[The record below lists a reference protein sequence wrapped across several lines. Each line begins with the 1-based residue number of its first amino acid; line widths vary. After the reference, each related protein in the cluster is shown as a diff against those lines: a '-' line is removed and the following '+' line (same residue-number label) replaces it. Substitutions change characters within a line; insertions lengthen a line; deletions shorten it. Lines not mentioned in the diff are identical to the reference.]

1 MKLTCSV
8 VLTVA
13 LVASLCTAS
22 PLLITKHVI
31 KKVVDKHFEPKT
43 VTTHAVVYTPVVA
56 PPPPPVVL
64 AAAPAHHPAVV
75 SPSALHT
82 KLTSTLGSLLKHP
95 LLQHP
100 WLAKFVPLGG
110 VVEVVRKFK
119 PGSVVGASYPPVV
132 QHPVPEVDLPHE
144 VEEHHTVTTVVTTPA
159 PVYGLPA
166 AEPVVPAP
174 VYGLPA
180 AEPVVP
186 APVYGLPAAEPVVPA
201 PVYGLP
207 AAEPVVPAPV
217 YGVPAPA
224 PVVPAPVYGVPA
236 ATYGLPA
243 TGEHSS
249 ASSSSSSSSSSS
261 TSSSDGAAK
270 YVAVNPGA
278 RHEAPLPG
286 YDHSVVLENLE
297 PAPGTEGLTMLV
309 PPVVSNELHHWNPEP
324 VVLRGEDMLSS
335 DYLRMAHDVAT
346 GGADATEPVEARY
359 VAINNGVRH
368 EAPLPGYDRSIV
380 IENAD
385 TV

>member
-95 LLQHP
+95 LLQH
-100 WLAKFVPLGG
+100 
-110 VVEVVRKFK
+110 
-119 PGSVVGASYPPVV
+119 
-132 QHPVPEVDLPHE
+132 
-144 VEEHHTVTTVVTTPA
+144 
-159 PVYGLPA
+159 
-166 AEPVVPAP
+166 
-174 VYGLPA
+174 
-180 AEPVVP
+180 
-186 APVYGLPAAEPVVPA
+186 
-201 PVYGLP
+201 
-207 AAEPVVPAPV
+207 
-217 YGVPAPA
+217 PA

-346 GGADATEPVEARY
+346 GGANSAEPVEARY

>member
-1 MKLTCSV
+1 MKLTFSV

-13 LVASLCTAS
+13 LVASLGTAS
-22 PLLITKHVI
+22 PLLITKQVI
-31 KKVVDKHFEPKT
+31 RKVVDKHFEPKT

-64 AAAPAHHPAVV
+64 AAAPAHHPAVA
-75 SPSALHT
+75 SPSALHA

-119 PGSVVGASYPPVV
+119 PGSVGASYPPVV

-166 AEPVVPAP
+166 AEPA
-174 VYGLPA
+174 
-180 AEPVVP
+180 VP

-236 ATYGLPA
+236 ATYGPPG

-286 YDHSVVLENLE
+286 YDHSVVLENLD

-346 GGADATEPVEARY
+346 GGADPAEPVEARY

>member
-1 MKLTCSV
+1 MKLTFSV

-22 PLLITKHVI
+22 PLLITKQVI
-31 KKVVDKHFEPKT
+31 KNLVDKHFEPKT

-64 AAAPAHHPAVV
+64 AAAPAHHPAVG
-75 SPSALHT
+75 SALHT
-82 KLTSTLGSLLKHP
+82 KLSSTLGSLLKHPLLKHP

-119 PGSVVGASYPPVV
+119 PGSVLGASYPPAV

-166 AEPVVPAP
+166 AEPAVPAP
-174 VYGLPA
+174 AYGLPA
-180 AEPVVP
+180 AEPAVP
-186 APVYGLPAAEPVVPA
+186 APEYGLPAAEPAVPA
-201 PVYGLP
+201 PAYGLP
-207 AAEPVVPAPV
+207 AAEPA
-217 YGVPAPA
+217 
-224 PVVPAPVYGVPA
+224 VPAPVYGVPA
-236 ATYGLPA
+236 ATYGLPS

-249 ASSSSSSSSSSS
+249 ASSSSSSSSSA
-261 TSSSDGAAK
+261 SSSDGAAK

-286 YDHSVVLENLE
+286 YDHSVVMENLE

-335 DYLRMAHDVAT
+335 DYLRMAHDAAT
-346 GGADATEPVEARY
+346 GGADAAEPDEARY

>member
-31 KKVVDKHFEPKT
+31 KKVVNKHFEPKT

-110 VVEVVRKFK
+110 VVRKFK

-159 PVYGLPA
+159 PV
-166 AEPVVPAP
+166 
-174 VYGLPA
+174 
-180 AEPVVP
+180 
-186 APVYGLPAAEPVVPA
+186 
-201 PVYGLP
+201 
-207 AAEPVVPAPV
+207 
-217 YGVPAPA
+217 
-224 PVVPAPVYGVPA
+224 
-236 ATYGLPA
+236 
-243 TGEHSS
+243 
-249 ASSSSSSSSSSS
+249 

-335 DYLRMAHDVAT
+335 DYLRMAHDVAR
-346 GGADATEPVEARY
+346 GGADTTEPAEARY